1 VANEKKEEP
10 CRRLVAGVT
19 KKLVVWA
26 DTLTPPHEIYGDI
39 HGQLFYLLFE
49 KSSFPRC
56 QHELLSLPELRCHCC
71 RRRSIHLPFFPF
83 SSRRLILSPTL
94 SASLS
99 LPLSLARSLLYTSAS
114 AHVHMPKKRRTF
126 IYSVRRSQRE
136 RYTLL
141 YSERSRG
148 LEIERQRER
157 E

>member
-99 LPLSLARSLLYTSAS
+99 ASLPRSLL
-114 AHVHMPKKRRTF
+114 
-126 IYSVRRSQRE
+126 
-136 RYTLL
+136 TLH
-141 YSERSRG
+141 
-148 LEIERQRER
+148 ER
-157 E
+157 ECTRTHAKKEKNVYIQRQTESKRKIYTAV